1 MSAPVKFVR
10 EVPRGGQFYMGEPD
24 GPMRFIK
31 SLGFEVPTFIS
42 PRDDLRTQYRNAK
55 AHKNVDYHIPI
66 SKRGVY
72 RPESLADYDPDFDY
86 SVTDTGMVRCGGI
99 MQRGKI
105 CQKSAR
111 NHTGFCSNHGGAL
124 HPADKLFISERG
136 IMPSDVT
143 RMTRMQMV
151 EMGIIKVNEL
161 TDEEIAKGAIRNDD
175 GTFTPNSQLV
185 SAKINAQ
192 MRAEFFE
199 RSDRF
204 IRENVM
210 DMLEEMRRIALS
222 PVEEAKD
229 KIQAIQWLTE
239 RALGKTPDVLITGKT
254 DNNFDQLLGDI
265 TGGSR
270 DEYRNSQRQLAGGLI
285 DGEFESKIIIDEEED
300 EDDESPDIQVD
311 VEDEVPQVPVVFED
325 GDTIEVDS
333 AAITRTNGD
342 GAVRVETGS
351 KEQDVRGRPQSDSAG
366 ESGSDAQRAAKSE
379 LTETNP
385 AVIAQMRKDQ
395 KEAIKRRRNRRYA
408 ARAIGATTLDDLP
421 YHLVFK
427 ECETQR
433 DGKFVRMKL
442 VAPEDQ
448 KSPQTR

>member
-1 MSAPVKFVR
+1 MSAPVKFER

-31 SLGFEVPTFIS
+31 SLGMEVPTFIS

-192 MRAEFFE
+192 MRTEFFE
-199 RSDRF
+199 RADRF

-210 DMLEEMRRIALS
+210 DMLGEMRRIALS

-239 RALGKTPDVLITGKT
+239 RALGKTPDVLITNQT
-254 DNNFDQLLGDI
+254 DKPFDQLLGDI
-265 TGGSR
+265 SGGSR
-270 DEYRNSQRQLAGGLI
+270 EEYRNSQRELAGGLI
-285 DGEFESKIIIDEEED
+285 DGEFESKIIVDDED
-300 EDDESPDIQVD
+300 EDDSEIDDENVADAEVADVPNGLQIQVIEGD
-311 VEDEVPQVPVVFED
+311 VV
-325 GDTIEVDS
+325 EVDS
-333 AAITRTNGD
+333 SDIPESEGAQEIGSRILPVESPGD
-342 GAVRVETGS
+342 SVAE
-351 KEQDVRGRPQSDSAG
+351 SDSVEGRTA
-366 ESGSDAQRAAKSE
+366 AQ
-379 LTETNP
+379 LGVTNP
-385 AVIAQMRKDQ
+385 AEIAAMRKAQ
-395 KEAIKRRRNRRYA
+395 KEAIKRRRNKRYA

-433 DGKFVRMKL
+433 DGKFIRMKL

>member
-1 MSAPVKFVR
+1 MSAPVKFER

-24 GPMRFIK
+24 GPMRFVK
-31 SLGFEVPTFIS
+31 SLGMEVPTFIS

-192 MRAEFFE
+192 MRTEFFE
-199 RSDRF
+199 RADRF

-210 DMLEEMRRIALS
+210 DMLGEMRRIALS

-239 RALGKTPDVLITGKT
+239 RALGKTPDVLITNQT
-254 DNNFDQLLGDI
+254 DKPFDQLLGDI
-265 TGGSR
+265 SGGSR
-270 DEYRNSQRQLAGGLI
+270 EEYRNSQRELAGGLI
-285 DGEFESKIIIDEEED
+285 DGEFESKIIVDDED
-300 EDDESPDIQVD
+300 EDDSEIDDENVADAEVADVPNGVQIQVIEGD
-311 VEDEVPQVPVVFED
+311 VV
-325 GDTIEVDS
+325 EVDS
-333 AAITRTNGD
+333 SDIPESEGAQEIGSRILPMESPGD
-342 GAVRVETGS
+342 SVAE
-351 KEQDVRGRPQSDSAG
+351 SDSVEGRTA
-366 ESGSDAQRAAKSE
+366 AQ
-379 LTETNP
+379 LGVTNP
-385 AVIAQMRKDQ
+385 AEIAAMRKAQ
-395 KEAIKRRRNRRYA
+395 KDAIKRRRNKRYA

-433 DGKFVRMKL
+433 DGKFIRMKL

>member
-1 MSAPVKFVR
+1 MSAPVKFER

-31 SLGFEVPTFIS
+31 SLGMEVPTFIS

-143 RMTRMQMV
+143 KMSRMQMV

-192 MRAEFFE
+192 MRTEFFE
-199 RSDRF
+199 RADRF

-210 DMLEEMRRIALS
+210 DMLGEMRRIALS

-239 RALGKTPDVLITGKT
+239 RALGKTPDVLITNQT
-254 DNNFDQLLGDI
+254 DKPFDQLLGDI
-265 TGGSR
+265 SGGSR
-270 DEYRNSQRQLAGGLI
+270 EEYRNSQRELAGGLI
-285 DGEFESKIIIDEEED
+285 DGEFESKIIVDDED
-300 EDDESPDIQVD
+300 EDDSEIDDENVADAEVADVPNGVQIQVIEGD
-311 VEDEVPQVPVVFED
+311 VV
-325 GDTIEVDS
+325 EVDS
-333 AAITRTNGD
+333 SDIPESEGAQEIGSRILPMESPGD
-342 GAVRVETGS
+342 SVAE
-351 KEQDVRGRPQSDSAG
+351 SDSVEGRTA
-366 ESGSDAQRAAKSE
+366 AQ
-379 LTETNP
+379 LGVTNP
-385 AVIAQMRKDQ
+385 AEIAAMRKAQ
-395 KEAIKRRRNRRYA
+395 KDAIKRRRNKRYA

-433 DGKFVRMKL
+433 DGKFIRMKL

>member
-24 GPMRFIK
+24 GPMRFVK
-31 SLGFEVPTFIS
+31 SLGMEVPTFIS

-143 RMTRMQMV
+143 KMSRMQMV
-151 EMGIIKVNEL
+151 EMGIIKVSEL

-192 MRAEFFE
+192 MRTEFFE
-199 RSDRF
+199 RADRF

-210 DMLEEMRRIALS
+210 DMLGEMRRIALS

-239 RALGKTPDVLITGKT
+239 RALGKTPDVLITNQT
-254 DNNFDQLLGDI
+254 DKPFDQLLGDI
-265 TGGSR
+265 SGGSR
-270 DEYRNSQRQLAGGLI
+270 EEYRNSQRELAGGLI
-285 DGEFESKIIIDEEED
+285 DGEFESKIIVDDED
-300 EDDESPDIQVD
+300 EDDSEIDDENVADAEVADVPNGVQIQVI
-311 VEDEVPQVPVVFED
+311 D
-325 GDTIEVDS
+325 GDVVEVDS
-333 AAITRTNGD
+333 SDIPESEGAQEIGSRILPMESPGD
-342 GAVRVETGS
+342 SVAE
-351 KEQDVRGRPQSDSAG
+351 SDSVEGRTA
-366 ESGSDAQRAAKSE
+366 AQ
-379 LTETNP
+379 LGVTNP
-385 AVIAQMRKDQ
+385 AEIAAMRKAQ
-395 KEAIKRRRNRRYA
+395 KDAIKRRRNKRYA
-408 ARAIGATTLDDLP
+408 ARTIGATTLDDLP

-433 DGKFVRMKL
+433 DGKFIRMKL

>member
-24 GPMRFIK
+24 GPMRFVK
-31 SLGFEVPTFIS
+31 SLGMEVPTFIS

-143 RMTRMQMV
+143 KMSRMQMV
-151 EMGIIKVNEL
+151 EMGIIKVSEL

-192 MRAEFFE
+192 MRTEFFE
-199 RSDRF
+199 RADRF

-210 DMLEEMRRIALS
+210 DMLGEMRRIALS

-229 KIQAIQWLTE
+229 KIIAIQWLTE
-239 RALGKTPDVLITGKT
+239 RALGKTPDVLITNQT
-254 DNNFDQLLGDI
+254 DKPFDQLLGDI
-265 TGGSR
+265 SGGSR
-270 DEYRNSQRQLAGGLI
+270 EEYRNSQRELAGGLI
-285 DGEFESKIIIDEEED
+285 DGEFESKIIVDDED
-300 EDDESPDIQVD
+300 EDDSEIDDENVADAEVADVPNGVQIQVIEGD
-311 VEDEVPQVPVVFED
+311 VV
-325 GDTIEVDS
+325 EVDS
-333 AAITRTNGD
+333 SDIPESEGAQEIGSRILPMESPGD
-342 GAVRVETGS
+342 SVAE
-351 KEQDVRGRPQSDSAG
+351 SDSVEGRTA
-366 ESGSDAQRAAKSE
+366 AQ
-379 LTETNP
+379 LGVTNP
-385 AVIAQMRKDQ
+385 AEIAAMRKAQ
-395 KEAIKRRRNRRYA
+395 KEAIKRRRNKRYA

-433 DGKFVRMKL
+433 DGKFIRMKL

>member
-24 GPMRFIK
+24 GPMRFVK
-31 SLGFEVPTFIS
+31 SLGMEVPTFIS

-66 SKRGVY
+66 SKRGTY
-72 RPESLADYDPDFDY
+72 RPESLADYDPELDY
-86 SVTDTGMVRCGGI
+86 PATETGMVRCGAL
-99 MQRGKI
+99 MQRGRI
-105 CQKSAR
+105 CQKAAR
-111 NHTGFCSNHGGAL
+111 NRTGFCSNHGGAL

-143 RMTRMQMV
+143 KMSRMQMV
-151 EMGIIKVNEL
+151 EMGIIKVSEL

-185 SAKINAQ
+185 SVKINAQ
-192 MRAEFFE
+192 MRTEFFE
-199 RSDRF
+199 RADRF

-210 DMLEEMRRIALS
+210 DMLGEMRRIALS

-239 RALGKTPDVLITGKT
+239 RALGKTPDVLITNQT
-254 DNNFDQLLGDI
+254 DKPFDQLLGDI
-265 TGGSR
+265 SGGSR
-270 DEYRNSQRQLAGGLI
+270 EEYRNSQRELAGRLI
-285 DGEFESKIIIDEEED
+285 DGEFESKIIVDDENY
-300 EDDESPDIQVD
+300 EDDEIDDENVADAEVADVPNGVQIQVIEGD
-311 VEDEVPQVPVVFED
+311 VV
-325 GDTIEVDS
+325 EVDS
-333 AAITRTNGD
+333 SDIPESEGAQEIGSRILPMESPGD
-342 GAVRVETGS
+342 SVAE
-351 KEQDVRGRPQSDSAG
+351 SDSVEGRTA
-366 ESGSDAQRAAKSE
+366 AQ
-379 LTETNP
+379 LGVTNP
-385 AVIAQMRKDQ
+385 AEIAAMRKAQ
-395 KEAIKRRRNRRYA
+395 KDAIKRRRNKRYA

-433 DGKFVRMKL
+433 DGKFIRMKL

>member
-1 MSAPVKFVR
+1 MSAPVKFER

-31 SLGFEVPTFIS
+31 SLGMEVPTFIS

-143 RMTRMQMV
+143 KMSRMQMV
-151 EMGIIKVNEL
+151 EMGIIKVSEL
-161 TDEEIAKGAIRNDD
+161 TDEEIAKGAIRNND

-192 MRAEFFE
+192 MRTEFFE
-199 RSDRF
+199 RADRF

-210 DMLEEMRRIALS
+210 DMLGEMRRIALS

-239 RALGKTPDVLITGKT
+239 RALGKTPDVLITNQT
-254 DNNFDQLLGDI
+254 DKPFDQLLGDI
-265 TGGSR
+265 SGGSR
-270 DEYRNSQRQLAGGLI
+270 EEYRNSQRELAGGLI
-285 DGEFESKIIIDEEED
+285 DGEFKSKIIVDDED
-300 EDDESPDIQVD
+300 YEDDEIDDENVADAEVADVPNGVQIQVIEGD
-311 VEDEVPQVPVVFED
+311 VV
-325 GDTIEVDS
+325 EVDS
-333 AAITRTNGD
+333 SDIPESEGAQEIGSRILPMESPGD
-342 GAVRVETGS
+342 SVAE
-351 KEQDVRGRPQSDSAG
+351 SDSVEGRTA
-366 ESGSDAQRAAKSE
+366 AQ
-379 LTETNP
+379 LGVTNP
-385 AVIAQMRKDQ
+385 AEIAAMRKAQ
-395 KEAIKRRRNRRYA
+395 KDAIKRRRNKRYA

-433 DGKFVRMKL
+433 DGKFIRMKL

>member
-24 GPMRFIK
+24 GPMRFVK
-31 SLGFEVPTFIS
+31 SLGMEVPTFIS

-124 HPADKLFISERG
+124 HPADKLFTSERG

-143 RMTRMQMV
+143 KMSRMQMV

-192 MRAEFFE
+192 MRTEFFE
-199 RSDRF
+199 RADRF

-210 DMLEEMRRIALS
+210 DMLGEMRRIALS

-239 RALGKTPDVLITGKT
+239 RALGKTPDVLITNQT
-254 DNNFDQLLGDI
+254 DKPFDQLLGDI
-265 TGGSR
+265 SGGSR
-270 DEYRNSQRQLAGGLI
+270 EEYRNSQRELAGGLI
-285 DGEFESKIIIDEEED
+285 DGEFESKIIVDDED
-300 EDDESPDIQVD
+300 EDDSEIDDENVADAEVADVPNGVQIQVI
-311 VEDEVPQVPVVFED
+311 D
-325 GDTIEVDS
+325 GDVVEVDS
-333 AAITRTNGD
+333 SDIPESEGAQEIGSRILPMESPGD
-342 GAVRVETGS
+342 SVAE
-351 KEQDVRGRPQSDSAG
+351 SDSVEGRTA
-366 ESGSDAQRAAKSE
+366 AQ
-379 LTETNP
+379 LGVTNP
-385 AVIAQMRKDQ
+385 AEIAAMRKAQ
-395 KEAIKRRRNRRYA
+395 KDAIKRRRNKRYA

-433 DGKFVRMKL
+433 DGKFIRMKL

>member
-1 MSAPVKFVR
+1 MSAPVKFER

-31 SLGFEVPTFIS
+31 SLGMEVPTFIS

-143 RMTRMQMV
+143 KMSRMQMV

-192 MRAEFFE
+192 MRTEFFE
-199 RSDRF
+199 RADRF

-210 DMLEEMRRIALS
+210 DMLGEMRRIALS

-229 KIQAIQWLTE
+229 KIIAIQWLTE
-239 RALGKTPDVLITGKT
+239 RALGKTPDVLITNQT
-254 DNNFDQLLGDI
+254 DKPFDQLLGDI
-265 TGGSR
+265 SGGSR
-270 DEYRNSQRQLAGGLI
+270 EEYRNSQRELAGGLI
-285 DGEFESKIIIDEEED
+285 DGEFESKIIVDDEDEENERIIVAD
-300 EDDESPDIQVD
+300 AEVADVPNGVQIQVIEGD
-311 VEDEVPQVPVVFED
+311 VV
-325 GDTIEVDS
+325 EVDS
-333 AAITRTNGD
+333 SDIPESEGAQEIGSRILPMESPGD
-342 GAVRVETGS
+342 SVAE
-351 KEQDVRGRPQSDSAG
+351 SDSVEGRTA
-366 ESGSDAQRAAKSE
+366 AQ
-379 LTETNP
+379 LGVTNP
-385 AVIAQMRKDQ
+385 AEIAAMRKAQ
-395 KEAIKRRRNRRYA
+395 KEAIKRRRNKRYA

-433 DGKFVRMKL
+433 DGKFIRMKL

>member
-1 MSAPVKFVR
+1 MSAPVKFER

-24 GPMRFIK
+24 GPMRFVK
-31 SLGFEVPTFIS
+31 SLGMEVPTFIS

-192 MRAEFFE
+192 MRTEFFE
-199 RSDRF
+199 RADRF

-210 DMLEEMRRIALS
+210 DMLGEMRRIALS

-239 RALGKTPDVLITGKT
+239 RALGKTPDVLITNQT
-254 DNNFDQLLGDI
+254 DKPFDQLLGDI
-265 TGGSR
+265 SGGSR
-270 DEYRNSQRQLAGGLI
+270 EEYRNSQRELAGGLI
-285 DGEFESKIIIDEEED
+285 DGEFESKIIVDDED
-300 EDDESPDIQVD
+300 EDDSEIDDENVADAEVADVPNGVQIQVIEGD
-311 VEDEVPQVPVVFED
+311 VV
-325 GDTIEVDS
+325 EVDS
-333 AAITRTNGD
+333 SDIPESEGAQEIGSRILPVESPGD
-342 GAVRVETGS
+342 SVAE
-351 KEQDVRGRPQSDSAG
+351 SDSVEGRTA
-366 ESGSDAQRAAKSE
+366 AQ
-379 LTETNP
+379 LGVTNP
-385 AVIAQMRKDQ
+385 AEIAAMRKAQ
-395 KEAIKRRRNRRYA
+395 KDAIKRRRNKRYA

-433 DGKFVRMKL
+433 DGKFIRMKL

>member
-24 GPMRFIK
+24 GPMRFVK
-31 SLGFEVPTFIS
+31 SLGMEVPTFIS

-66 SKRGVY
+66 SKRGPY
-72 RPESLADYDPDFDY
+72 RPEHLADYDPEFQY
-86 SVTDTGMVRCGGI
+86 PLTPSGVVRCGAL
-99 MQRGKI
+99 MVRGTI

-111 NHTGFCSNHGGAL
+111 NYTGFCSNHGGAL
-124 HPADKLFISERG
+124 HPADKLFVSERG

-143 RMTRMQMV
+143 KMSRMQMV
-151 EMGIIKVNEL
+151 EMGIIKVSEL

-185 SAKINAQ
+185 SAKINSQ
-192 MRAEFFE
+192 MRTEFFE
-199 RSDRF
+199 RADRF

-210 DMLEEMRRIALS
+210 DMLGEMRRIALS

-239 RALGKTPDVLITGKT
+239 RALGKTPDVLITNQT
-254 DNNFDQLLGDI
+254 DKPFDQLLGDI
-265 TGGSR
+265 SGGSR
-270 DEYRNSQRQLAGGLI
+270 EEYRNSQRELAGGLI
-285 DGEFESKIIIDEEED
+285 DGEFESKIIVDDED
-300 EDDESPDIQVD
+300 YEDDEIDDENVADAEVADVPNGVQIQVIEGD
-311 VEDEVPQVPVVFED
+311 VV
-325 GDTIEVDS
+325 EVDS
-333 AAITRTNGD
+333 SDIPESEGAQEIGSRILPVESPGD
-342 GAVRVETGS
+342 SVAE
-351 KEQDVRGRPQSDSAG
+351 SDSVEGRTA
-366 ESGSDAQRAAKSE
+366 AQ
-379 LTETNP
+379 LGVTNP
-385 AVIAQMRKDQ
+385 AEIAAMRKAQ
-395 KEAIKRRRNRRYA
+395 KDAIKRRRNKRYA

-433 DGKFVRMKL
+433 DGKFIRMKL